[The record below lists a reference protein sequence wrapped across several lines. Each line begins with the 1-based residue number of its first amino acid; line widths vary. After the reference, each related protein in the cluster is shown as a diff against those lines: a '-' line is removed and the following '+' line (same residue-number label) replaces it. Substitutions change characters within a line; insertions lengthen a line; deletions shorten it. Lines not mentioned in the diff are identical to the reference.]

1 MDTLYPILK
10 LAHIIGFAFM
20 SIPLFNLIVV
30 NERALIGGPF
40 NYATDRYMENIIK
53 HGASR
58 CYVFQLTVL
67 ISGILMLV
75 VGPLE
80 IEQLWTNWILLTKTV
95 VLLILM
101 ALLSVVHFKLQ
112 PKIES
117 FLVDL
122 DESSEIP
129 EGLAA
134 TLKPYR
140 VKRKLLATFCLF
152 LVLTSIILGMQ
163 VYTTFDLYLNVIL
176 IGFAALFSWRVNKT
190 LILFGWV

>member
-1 MDTLYPILK
+1 MDTLYTILK

-30 NERALIGGPF
+30 NERALMGGPF

-58 CYVFQLTVL
+58 CYVFQGTVL

-75 VGPLE
+75 FGPAG
-80 IEQLWTNWILLTKTV
+80 IEALWTNEILLIKTV
-95 VLLILM
+95 ILM
-101 ALLSVVHFKLQ
+101 VLMVLLSVVHFKLQ

-117 FLVDL
+117 FLEGL
-122 DESSEIP
+122 DENSEIP

-134 TLKPYR
+134 QLKPYR
-140 VKRKLLATFCLF
+140 VKRKTLATFCLF
-152 LVLTSIILGMQ
+152 LVLTTIILGMQ
-163 VYTTFDLYLNVIL
+163 VYSTFDPLLNIVL
-176 IGFAALFSWRVNKT
+176 IAFAALFSWRVNKT